1 MEQIQSERGI
11 EIDTLSMFLG
21 HYIAGRIC
29 AMSLQRVDFFLV
41 EKTYEMSVNINRM
54 IERGIYE
61 TFHVDGNEA
70 EVLTDSYFEL
80 YRLLGTE
87 AMLKLY
93 KHYHGDKI
101 LSTTMSLTK
110 TPLLITCI
118 RFSALTRQAVTT
130 FRSGRAPLRKAL
142 PTILMILQNKTER
155 SSRTQVLNGSSRL
168 RLKTA
173 VLLA

>member
-1 MEQIQSERGI
+1 MSKN
-11 EIDTLSMFLG
+11 DDLSINLNML
-21 HYIAGRIC
+21 
-29 AMSLQRVDFFLV
+29 D
-41 EKTYEMSVNINRM
+41 EKGVYEA
-54 IERGIYE
+54 
-61 TFHVDGNEA
+61 FHVEGNEA
-70 EVLTDSYFEL
+70 EALTDSYFEL
-80 YRLLGTE
+80 YQLLGAE

>member
-1 MEQIQSERGI
+1 MGQ
-11 EIDTLSMFLG
+11 
-21 HYIAGRIC
+21 IC
-29 AMSLQRVDFFLV
+29 AIILQKEEFYLM
-41 EKTYEMSVNINRM
+41 EKTFDMSVNLNLLD
-54 IERGIYE
+54 EKGVYE
-61 TFHVDGNEA
+61 AFHVDGNEA
-70 EVLTDSYFEL
+70 EALTDSYFEL
-80 YRLLGTE
+80 YGTE